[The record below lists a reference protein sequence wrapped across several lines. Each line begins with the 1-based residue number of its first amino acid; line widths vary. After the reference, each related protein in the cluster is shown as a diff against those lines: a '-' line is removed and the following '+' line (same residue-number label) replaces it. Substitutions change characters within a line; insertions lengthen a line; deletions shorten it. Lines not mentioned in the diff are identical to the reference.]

1 MKNQIELK
9 ILVSNP
15 YNTNIEKRLKQV
27 EDFSERDELENHWK
41 TIYENIKQLRD
52 DFPKYH
58 LWGIRFHNQPLYF
71 RFIMTD
77 EKVYFG
83 FYTNNLVRYQRCTV
97 IRINQLCMVVSVLFL
112 SGVGKCETFF
122 S

>member
-15 YNTNIEKRLKQV
+15 YNINIEKRLKQV

-58 LWGIRFHNQPLYF
+58 LWEFD
-71 RFIMTD
+71 FII
-77 EKVYFG
+77 
-83 FYTNNLVRYQRCTV
+83 NRY
-97 IRINQLCMVVSVLFL
+97 IFDLL
-112 SGVGKCETFF
+112 
-122 S
+122 